1 MKTLFKTLIAVVFL
15 ALVVLVIFFITKGPG
30 NTTPVQ
36 QRASTQTPSTGS
48 TGSSQAGSGYIMN
61 NPQTFTDTVHKVTY
75 NYPSEMTLLQNGTL
89 SGTTGILISSAELPS
104 SFQPNTNFRGATFL
118 VGLSNDATSIAQCS
132 NPQNGEVAQGTT
144 LINGV
149 FFSKFGLGDAG
160 AGNLYDTTS
169 YRTIYNNQCYV
180 VEYTI
185 HTTNIG
191 NYDPSQGISSY
202 NKTPIVALLESVAQ
216 SFKFLK

>member
-15 ALVVLVIFFITKGPG
+15 AIVVLVIFFITKGPG
-30 NTTPVQ
+30 KTVPVQ
-36 QRASTQTPSTGS
+36 QGTSTQVSSTSPSSLPVTN
-48 TGSSQAGSGYIMN
+48 AH
-61 NPQTFTDTVHKVTY
+61 TFTDTAHKVTY
-75 NYPSEMTLLQNGTL
+75 DYPSEMTLSQNGSL
-89 SGTTGILISSAELPS
+89 NGTTGVLISSAELPA
-104 SFQPNTNFRGATFL
+104 SFQSNTNFRGATFM
-118 VGLSNDATSIAQCS
+118 VGSSNDATSIAQCA

-169 YRTIYNNQCYV
+169 YRTIYNNQCYILS
-180 VEYTI
+180 YTI

-191 NYDPSQGISSY
+191 NYDPSQGISMY
-202 NKTPIVALLESVAQ
+202 NKAPIVVLLESVAQ